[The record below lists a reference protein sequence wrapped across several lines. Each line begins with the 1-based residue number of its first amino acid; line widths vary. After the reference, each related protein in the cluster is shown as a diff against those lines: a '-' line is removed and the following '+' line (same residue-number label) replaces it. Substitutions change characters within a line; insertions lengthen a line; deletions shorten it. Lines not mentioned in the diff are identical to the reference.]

1 MYKTNKYTVRQSAD
15 TETFTCAVC
24 GRTVTSAG
32 AGSLHRNHCPYCL
45 SSVHLDDQPG
55 DRAAECG
62 GIMEIVGVWVRKSG
76 EWAIIHRCKRCG
88 IFHSNRV
95 AADDDPLILMPV
107 AVKPLASP
115 PFPLSSLEK
124 RGEKEETDT

>member
-76 EWAIIHRCKRCG
+76 EGAII
-88 IFHSNRV
+88 
-95 AADDDPLILMPV
+95 
-107 AVKPLASP
+107 PLASP

>member
-1 MYKTNKYTVRQSAD
+1 MPYAEGRLPRRVREVF
-15 TETFTCAVC
+15 TE
-24 GRTVTSAG
+24 
-32 AGSLHRNHCPYCL
+32 
-45 SSVHLDDQPG
+45 
-55 DRAAECG
+55 
-62 GIMEIVGVWVRKSG
+62 IMEIVGVWVRKSG

-95 AADDDPLILMPV
+95 AADDDPLILMSV